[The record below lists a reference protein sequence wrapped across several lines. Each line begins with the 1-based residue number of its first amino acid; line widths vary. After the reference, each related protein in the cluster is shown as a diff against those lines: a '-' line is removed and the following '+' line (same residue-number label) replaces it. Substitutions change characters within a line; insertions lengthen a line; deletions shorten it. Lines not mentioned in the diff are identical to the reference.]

1 MLPKCC
7 LCPVQKRNQPIK
19 DISCKTVC
27 GFHLLDDHCPF
38 TRRGC
43 NVPGATEEEAEAHC
57 WERHRQEAWRW
68 IWSWASETW
77 KWGQGEPCVGLAGQ
91 DPQSVEAASS
101 CCRQQLCSLSDP
113 PYALPPIP
121 KDGKGIIILREHCA
135 KIFFFF
141 LEFLERLLDSSKYSF
156 KSHWSICYSATVIAA
171 GGGRFLTR
179 CTHARTRRP
188 GTAIFQCQGRAAPA
202 VWSLYL
208 IIWSWGLWL
217 ILLRASK
224 TTPPPLLVY
233 YL

>member
-1 MLPKCC
+1 MSQVLLTRKRKHIAERGTARKLLGFGDLKVRPERALCGAGRPRSPECWGCLLLLPTAAV
-7 LCPVQKRNQPIK
+7 L
-19 DISCKTVC
+19 
-27 GFHLLDDHCPF
+27 
-38 TRRGC
+38 
-43 NVPGATEEEAEAHC
+43 
-57 WERHRQEAWRW
+57 
-68 IWSWASETW
+68 SEW
-77 KWGQGEPCVGLAGQ
+77 CYA
-91 DPQSVEAASS
+91 
-101 CCRQQLCSLSDP
+101 

-135 KIFFFF
+135 KIFFF

-179 CTHARTRRP
+179 CTHARTQARTRRP